1 MSAIVNFSLDLSKLP
16 KEKIVKGKKGTYINL
31 SMSLNDQTNAYG
43 QNASVTVAQSKE
55 ERDAKEDRVYVGNGK
70 VAWTDGSIAKAEAQ
84 DAVVE
89 EVADADLPF

>member
-31 SMSLNDQTNAYG
+31 SLSLNDETNSYG
-43 QNASVTVAQSKE
+43 QNASVTIAQSKE
-55 ERDAKEDRVYVGNGK
+55 ERDAKQDRVYVGNGK
-70 VAWTDGSIAKAEAQ
+70 VTWTDGNIVKAQSQE
-84 DAVVE
+84 AVVE